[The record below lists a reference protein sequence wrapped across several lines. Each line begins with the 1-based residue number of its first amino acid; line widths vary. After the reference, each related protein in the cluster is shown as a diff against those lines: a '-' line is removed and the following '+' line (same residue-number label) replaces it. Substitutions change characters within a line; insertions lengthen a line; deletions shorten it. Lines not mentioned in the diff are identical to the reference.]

1 MNIEQQKI
9 QKMSNPYKIKGND
22 RILIKDISENNGKGT
37 VTGFSTSYNY
47 LDHDGDVGLK
57 GHLDKS
63 MNERGVNSTGRA
75 KIKHLL
81 FHNWEKIIS
90 VPTVLE
96 NRTETIN
103 GVNVDGQYFETE
115 LDFRQDGHLD
125 TFLKYQDGIYDNH
138 SYGFRYIQLDY
149 LDNSMQDW
157 NKVLDMLINPEEAEM
172 MGCLW
177 LQKESMQFEYS
188 TVMVGANELTPNLG
202 VKGANKEE
210 QLSNIFKRYNK
221 ITKALQKGRYTDE
234 TMHEFEYQS
243 KQIKQMIHELIN
255 KKPSVKDTLQPSPS
269 DTKHFNLMDAIKN
282 I

>member
-1 MNIEQQKI
+1 MNVEQKKIE
-9 QKMSNPYKIKGND
+9 KMSNPYKIKGND
-22 RILIKDISENNGKGT
+22 RVLIKDVSENNGKGT
-37 VTGFSTSYNY
+37 VTGFATSYNY
-47 LDHDGDVGLK
+47 MDHDGDVGLM

-63 MNERGVNSTGRA
+63 MNERGPNSSGRA

-90 VPTVLE
+90 VPTILE

-103 GVNVDGQYFETE
+103 GQKVSGQYFETE

-138 SYGFRYIQLDY
+138 SYGFRYIQLDFI
-149 LDNSMQDW
+149 DNESDDW
-157 NKVLDMLINPEEAEM
+157 NKVIDTLINPEVAEAQ
-172 MGCLW
+172 GYLW

-210 QLSNIFKRYNK
+210 QLTNIWKRYNK
-221 ITKALQKGRYTDE
+221 ITKALTKGRYTDE

-243 KQIKQMIHELIN
+243 KQIQQMIHELIN
-255 KKPSVKDTLQPSPS
+255 EKPSLKDTLESQKSTP
-269 DTKHFNLMDAIKN
+269 TFNLMDAISN
-282 I
+282 L